1 VRDPAVPEEEKREV
15 PRSAVRANP
24 EAQPA
29 SHWNSVARTWSA
41 GNHENPILAA
51 HKRRVYTDLVAGW
64 TGGRVPALALKTDLF
79 AEAFNDEEFVSSL
92 GWQQSLVGI
101 DISTGVLDAARHRA
115 SLGGLHGYVACDV
128 RRLPFASGTFDAV
141 VSDST
146 LDHLSSE
153 AEIVTALGE
162 AERVL
167 KAGGMLIVTIDN
179 PSNMTY
185 PPRWL
190 VLLWM
195 RLGLAPYYIGV
206 TLSRRR
212 LLAAL
217 QALGME
223 IRGCTAILHYPHPD
237 GVVRAMER
245 AARRAGRGRLDRA
258 VARLFAQFERLE
270 HSRLR
275 YLSGRYLAVA
285 AVKGVRP

>member
-1 VRDPAVPEEEKREV
+1 VRDPAVPEEEKRQV
-15 PRSAVRANP
+15 PRSAVGANA

-29 SHWNSVARTWSA
+29 SHWNNVARTWSA
-41 GNHENPILAA
+41 GDYQNPILAA

-92 GWQQSLVGI
+92 GWQQSLVGM
-101 DISTGVLDAARHRA
+101 DISTGVLDAARRRA
-115 SLGGLHGYVACDV
+115 SVGGLRGYVACDV
-128 RRLPFASGTFDAV
+128 RRLPFAAETFDAV
-141 VSDST
+141 ISDST

-167 KAGGMLIVTIDN
+167 KAGGMLIVTLDN

-190 VLLWM
+190 VRLWM

-217 QALGME
+217 RALGME

-237 GVVRAMER
+237 SLVRAMER
-245 AARRAGRGRLDRA
+245 AARRAGRGRLDGP
-258 VARLFAQFERLE
+258 VARLFARFERLE

-285 AVKGVRP
+285 AVKGVRR

>member
-1 VRDPAVPEEEKREV
+1 MHDPAVPEEKKSDA

-24 EAQPA
+24 EVQPA

-41 GNHENPILAA
+41 GDHENPVLAA

-64 TGGRVPALALKTDLF
+64 TRGRAPAMALKTDLF

-92 GWQQSLVGI
+92 GWQQSLVGM
-101 DISTGVLDAARHRA
+101 DISTGVLHAARRRV
-115 SLGGLHGYVACDV
+115 SVGSLHGYVACDV
-128 RRLPFASGTFDAV
+128 RRLPFAAETFDAV
-141 VSDST
+141 ISDST

-153 AEIVTALGE
+153 AEIVAALGE

-167 KAGGMLIVTIDN
+167 KTGGVLIVTLDN
-179 PSNMTY
+179 PSNVTY

-212 LLAAL
+212 LLAVL
-217 QALGME
+217 GELGME
-223 IRGCTAILHYPHPD
+223 VRECTAILHYPHPD
-237 GVVRAMER
+237 GLVRAMER
-245 AARRAGRGRLDRA
+245 AARRAGRGRLDGA
-258 VARLFAQFERLE
+258 VARLFARFERLE